1 MELRLSAEI
10 RLLPPEVCN
19 QIAAGEVV
27 ERPASVVKELVENA
41 LDAGADQVRVVIE
54 NGGKKLIEVTDNGCG
69 MDPASARLAL
79 ERHATSKIRSAAD
92 LFGVA
97 SYGFRGEALP
107 SIAAVSR
114 FTLISRPREM
124 EAAVKLEIEGGGPV
138 RESRVGAPLGTRV
151 AVADLFFPV
160 PARKKFLKT
169 TNTERGAVL
178 DRMQRFAMAHPEA
191 SFILEHNGRRLFKVT
206 SGDREED
213 RVATVLGLDADNE
226 LCRLETVSESGIGLK
241 GYVSLPRVQRS
252 NSRHIYLFVNR
263 RAVRDKALLQA
274 LLKAYEGLLPRG
286 RYPAAVI
293 FLTVPAGVVDV
304 NVHPAKEEVRFAE
317 SGRLFALIRRLVG
330 ESLSGY
336 PTAGEDFFMP
346 AGGDAGFRPGAP
358 EPAETHPSSS
368 LPPDFYDA
376 PAAPRSRERSGN
388 DFDLSGPV
396 RRDPPRVS
404 ELSAGGR
411 VSGENPDFDRKGS
424 AGRSFSALSRENGS
438 PVRPPLPG
446 MESAGKGFFSSM
458 KIIGSLWDSYIVLQ
472 ASDRCYLLDQHAA
485 HERVLFEELKK
496 RERGA
501 LQRLLLPV
509 TVECSPPEV
518 AQAEEFQETLREL
531 GFEFEFL
538 GPRSLLLHTLPM
550 AVAGVDTEMVFLET
564 LNDLAVGGEGLSGT
578 VLDELLARMACRL
591 AVKANRG
598 LGEEEIRNLLLRL
611 DQTPHA
617 HTCPHG
623 RPFYFT
629 LAREEI
635 EKRFQR

>member
-1 MELRLSAEI
+1 MMESRVSAEI

-54 NGGKKLIEVTDNGCG
+54 NGGKKLIEVIDNGHG

-114 FTLISRPREM
+114 FTLISRCQEM

-169 TNTERGAVL
+169 TNTERSAVL
-178 DRMQRFAMAHPEA
+178 DRMQRFAMAHPEV
-191 SFILEHNGRRLFKVT
+191 SFILEHNGRKLFKMT

-213 RVATVLGLDADNE
+213 RVATILGLNADTE
-226 LCRLETVSESGIGLK
+226 LRRLETASDSGIELK

-252 NSRHIYLFVNR
+252 SSRHIYFFVNR

-317 SGRLFALIRRLVG
+317 SGRLFSLIRRLAG

-336 PTAGEDFFMP
+336 PATVEDFFMP
-346 AGGDAGFRPGAP
+346 AGGTSGVRVGMSD
-358 EPAETHPSSS
+358 PAAADEASS
-368 LPPDFYDA
+368 LPPDFYEPPA
-376 PAAPRSRERSGN
+376 PHHPAKRSGD
-388 DFDLSGPV
+388 DFSGPA
-396 RRDPPRVS
+396 RRNPPRVS
-404 ELSAGGR
+404 ELAAGPQTSGPALDFGLKESASR
-411 VSGENPDFDRKGS
+411 SLSG
-424 AGRSFSALSRENGS
+424 FSPEDES
-438 PVRPPLPG
+438 PVRGLPG
-446 MESAGKGFFSSM
+446 MGSSGRGFFSSM
-458 KIIGSLWDSYIVLQ
+458 TIIGSLWDSYIVLQ
-472 ASDRCYLLDQHAA
+472 AHGQCYLLDQHAA

-496 RERGA
+496 RKRGA

-509 TVECSPPEV
+509 TVECTPLEV
-518 AQAEEFQETLREL
+518 AQAEEFQEPLLEL

-538 GPRSLLLHTLPM
+538 GPHSLLLHTLPM
-550 AVAGVDTEMVFLET
+550 AVAGVDAEMVFLET
-564 LNDLAVGGEGLSGT
+564 LNDLVAGGEGLSGA

-591 AVKANRG
+591 AVKANRS
-598 LGEEEIRNLLLRL
+598 LDRDEIRNLLLRL